1 MKITKKILKKRY
13 RSVDSEKKTGFKS
26 WIRENGKEI
35 VQYYKDK
42 STGDLD
48 FSDDA
53 MKLMENFI

>member
-26 WIRENGKEI
+26 RIRENGKEI